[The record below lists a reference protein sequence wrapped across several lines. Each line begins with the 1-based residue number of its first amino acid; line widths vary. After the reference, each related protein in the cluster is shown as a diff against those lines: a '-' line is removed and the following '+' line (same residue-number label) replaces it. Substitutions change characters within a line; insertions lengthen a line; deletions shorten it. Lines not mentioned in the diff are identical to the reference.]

1 MKHTQLEF
9 ALRQETLANEEQR
22 NYIQI
27 LKNVIEQK
35 LERDGLLE
43 MLREA
48 ARQKRGEVRKQ
59 QLLTNQRRGTSP
71 SPDPTTEDQEAIN
84 LYILLSDM
92 KYQLDSK
99 SKEVQR
105 YIEQLKTQDEHTR

>member
-35 LERDGLLE
+35 L
-43 MLREA
+43 
-48 ARQKRGEVRKQ
+48 
-59 QLLTNQRRGTSP
+59 
-71 SPDPTTEDQEAIN
+71 
-84 LYILLSDM
+84 
-92 KYQLDSK
+92 
-99 SKEVQR
+99 
-105 YIEQLKTQDEHTR
+105 

>member
-1 MKHTQLEF
+1 MAQVQRFDGLSPHMQSSGTEASPRALIHQNESLTVKNQQLEV

-43 MLREA
+43 MLQES
-48 ARQKRGEVRKQ
+48 ARKRK
-59 QLLTNQRRGTSP
+59 
-71 SPDPTTEDQEAIN
+71 
-84 LYILLSDM
+84 
-92 KYQLDSK
+92 
-99 SKEVQR
+99 
-105 YIEQLKTQDEHTR
+105 